1 MLIELSDEMVEKIV
15 ITELQWAYEYT
26 LKDEDEKDLVRL
38 DALREVLEY
47 FMPFSEHAKYFEEV
61 ENKYG
66 C

>member
-1 MLIELSDEMVEKIV
+1 MLIELSDDMVEKIV
-15 ITELQWAYEYT
+15 LAELQWAYEYT

-47 FMPFSEHAKYFEEV
+47 FMPFSEHTKYFEEV